1 MENGR
6 LGKTISFLRKQ
17 KGYTQRELSVLL
29 DISDKAVSKW
39 ERGLSYPD
47 ISLLAKLSI
56 LLDTDIESLLQGN
69 VSHGSQAWRGVMI
82 FNDADGIS
90 SITQI
95 YDKPVVYYLL
105 SYFLLVGIREILVL
119 CSAREKKGMEE
130 LLGDGKKLGIHLNY
144 QIQEQT
150 KDWKKTWKDNRSF
163 ISGYHIMVMYGWKFL
178 YGMDL
183 TKIFQR
189 AMSRRNGVDRKS
201 TRLNSSHP

>member
-130 LLGDGKKLGIHLNY
+130 LLCEVTGESLDPKYYLEYLKKKY
-144 QIQEQT
+144 
-150 KDWKKTWKDNRSF
+150 
-163 ISGYHIMVMYGWKFL
+163 
-178 YGMDL
+178 
-183 TKIFQR
+183 
-189 AMSRRNGVDRKS
+189 A
-201 TRLNSSHP
+201 

>member
-82 FNDADGIS
+82 LM
-90 SITQI
+90 T
-95 YDKPVVYYLL
+95 L
-105 SYFLLVGIREILVL
+105 
-119 CSAREKKGMEE
+119 MEFR
-130 LLGDGKKLGIHLNY
+130 
-144 QIQEQT
+144 Q
-150 KDWKKTWKDNRSF
+150 
-163 ISGYHIMVMYGWKFL
+163 
-178 YGMDL
+178 
-183 TKIFQR
+183 
-189 AMSRRNGVDRKS
+189 
-201 TRLNSSHP
+201 